1 MYAGNICSSSD
12 IPHLGVINTAIAIEI
27 IEIEAIPIPNTL
39 H

>member
-27 IEIEAIPIPNTL
+27 EAIPIMFEL
-39 H
+39 